1 MNKVTLGFLLGALLG
16 AIDGC
21 TAWLAPEARSHM
33 VPIIM
38 GATIKGII
46 TGLAAGFFAR
56 KVNSLIGGAL
66 FGLAVGFV
74 LSFLVAY
81 NEHGHYVNIV
91 TAGSIVGLILGL
103 ATQRSGAR
111 AGG

>member
-1 MNKVTLGFLLGALLG
+1 
-16 AIDGC
+16 
-21 TAWLAPEARSHM
+21 
-33 VPIIM
+33 M

-46 TGLAAGFFAR
+46 TGLAAGLFAR

-91 TAGSIVGLILGL
+91 TAGSIVGLILGVGHAAVWGASWRVGVGPWALDLL
-103 ATQRSGAR
+103 AIPSLHNTCYRTL
-111 AGG
+111 